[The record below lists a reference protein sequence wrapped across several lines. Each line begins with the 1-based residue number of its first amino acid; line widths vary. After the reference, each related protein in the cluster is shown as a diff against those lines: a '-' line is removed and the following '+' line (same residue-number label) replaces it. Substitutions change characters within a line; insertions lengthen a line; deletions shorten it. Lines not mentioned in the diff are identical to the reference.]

1 MNNWALSGN
10 LGCWRPSL
18 SKNGWLKGA
27 DYAEISNAYTP
38 ASQSHRPIILFLPCP
53 NAYACLL
60 TFVASVKPRIKL
72 LLRLRLICVPM
83 MSISVRVVT
92 ETHLKRAQPDAIL
105 NIANY
110 STFRRDRNWSRRDMR
125 NNDGVAIYIRNNLTV
140 VNVYRSTLY
149 EVICRNLRFSPGHRS
164 IACGM

>member
-1 MNNWALSGN
+1 MGDLREPITRRYLTPIPREPKPSAYHSVFALPKCICMFIN
-10 LGCWRPSL
+10 ICSL
-18 SKNGWLKGA
+18 CKTKN
-27 DYAEISNAYTP
+27 
-38 ASQSHRPIILFLPCP
+38 
-53 NAYACLL
+53 
-60 TFVASVKPRIKL
+60 KL

-92 ETHLKRAQPDAIL
+92 ETYLKRAQPDAIL

-125 NNDGVAIYIRNNLTV
+125 NNGGIAIYIRNNLTV